1 MSDSPNASRLE
12 VTVVIPTLGN
22 YATLARVLD
31 GFENQDAEPGS
42 FEVIVVSDVADPEP
56 AAVTQAIGERRFPV
70 RSITGSLPGAS
81 ANRNAGWQI
90 ASTPLVLFGDN
101 DTIPTARHVSEH
113 LRWHRRHPE
122 EEVGVLGLV
131 RWAPELKVTT
141 FMRWLDTGIQFDF
154 ANIRGDDAGWG
165 RFVTANVSVKRS
177 FLERVG
183 GFDARRLPYPY
194 EDTDWAYRASK
205 LGFRL
210 LYNRRAVV
218 DHLRPMSLEYWQQ
231 RAGRVA
237 ASEYTFS
244 QLHPELPPWFL
255 RVFSEAAAKPRA
267 RGRGIR
273 LAPFVPRWV
282 PWAGPRVWQSVDTA
296 YKQAI
301 APYFLAGWEE
311 ASRDAPAPFDDERC
325 ASSAGR

>member
-1 MSDSPNASRLE
+1 MSSPGTASAPE

-22 YATLARVLD
+22 YDTLARVLD
-31 GFENQDAEPGS
+31 GYEGQDARPGS
-42 FEVIVVSDVADPEP
+42 FEVIVVSDVADPDP
-56 AAVTQAIGERRFPV
+56 SAVTRAIGERSFRV
-70 RSITGSLPGAS
+70 RSITGSMPGAS

-90 ASTPLVLFGDN
+90 AETPLVLFGDN
-101 DTIPTARHVSEH
+101 DTIPTRRHVSEH
-113 LRWHRRHPE
+113 LVWHRRHPE
-122 EEVGVLGLV
+122 EEAGVLGLV

-141 FMRWLDTGIQFDF
+141 FMRWLDTGIQFDY
-154 ANIRGDDAGWG
+154 ANIRGEDAGWG
-165 RFVTANVSVKRS
+165 RFVTANVSLKRS

-183 GFDARRLPYPY
+183 GFDEERLPYPY

-218 DHLRPMSLEYWQQ
+218 DHLRPMSLEYWQA

-237 ASEYTFS
+237 AAEYMFT
-244 QLHPELPPWFL
+244 QLHPELPPWFH
-255 RVFSEAAAKPRA
+255 RVFSDALAKPRA

-282 PWAGPRVWQSVDTA
+282 PWAGSRVWRSVDIA

-311 ASRDAPAPFDDERC
+311 AAAER
-325 ASSAGR
+325 ATVAEADGAAT